1 MYDLGMITKII
12 ADSDIAICKQKIN
25 YVFGGNK
32 MIRDVAEAIELSLN
46 SKEYSGYMHGL
57 PREVAPIIRDRMF
70 YTGLIDVI
78 ERI

>member
-1 MYDLGMITKII
+1 MTKIM

-46 SKEYSGYMHGL
+46 SKEYL